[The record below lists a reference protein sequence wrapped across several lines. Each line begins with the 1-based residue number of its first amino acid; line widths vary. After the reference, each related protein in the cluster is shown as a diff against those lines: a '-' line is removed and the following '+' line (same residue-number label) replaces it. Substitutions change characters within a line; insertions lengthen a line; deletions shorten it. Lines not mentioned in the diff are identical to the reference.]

1 MEEKRQFQIQ
11 KKLDQGGHMMR
22 RAKTLGRRLVLG
34 ALVGALGLL
43 TWGAD
48 AWATVRLAPDI
59 ELQAWYRMR
68 HSFQTDSHHFD
79 WVQWR
84 NEGFIWLT
92 YDNFYQRGKL
102 FNKFEIPLPL
112 VDSASVS
119 ARWRSRVD
127 PVYILR
133 DRYKTRYDEEHTE
146 NFLVPEN
153 GFRDL
158 YVDLDHG
165 RIGPGRLF
173 TRWGYQQV
181 VWGESDLFRSID
193 IVNPLRIDQN
203 LGAGEKFDEFRSPIL
218 ALKAL
223 YDIGNIGTWISG
235 AGLEAYYTPRF
246 RGGQTDLLVE
256 DGWRIQQQMRSCE
269 KNGVVYD
276 WSMADCGTAGDD
288 GTIRMLPYRPSWLG
302 SRRNDHPWALAA
314 TGNNGRT
321 DSPDFFCETGRR
333 CAADVPGDRVSARV
347 NLPTGNGHHHSRGNW
362 HSGGVRFIG
371 STYFNLDFSLN
382 YMYIPYT
389 FANSN
394 RVTDFS
400 QYSDM
405 PVLDPDTGEDIR
417 SGNFREGLMRCLS
430 SSGKEIT
437 SANGRSN
444 GRHPDNPGD
453 GGHFIK
459 LHGVDLS
466 GYNWRERHLDENGA
480 PTRDAK
486 QKHAIR
492 KNYSYCTNGFSHQ
505 RRYTN
510 VVGFTLTYNDFDYTG
525 AVFRFEQSYSTKE
538 AFNKRTY
545 TNNEEPIN
553 HDSRARRRGRI
564 LNSGGVWRSMFGFD
578 LIQSLMSYPGMGW
591 TRHLPGQFGIQA
603 SFLTG
608 QWLMQYNNTGR
619 SGMSNN
625 MCNWNTTQGLPVAI
639 AEPDA
644 TKREQGDG
652 KYDPANPDD
661 PLAPKREAERGCHTK
676 RWNHLFTLAFAGNGY
691 FRGKLEGR
699 NAFVWE
705 PRGKHVLLF
714 SQWWWREFRSLPL
727 DISFGTAWFLGS
739 RNDHSWTLLN
749 YFAHRDLIW
758 LEATYYLI

>member
-1 MEEKRQFQIQ
+1 
-11 KKLDQGGHMMR
+11 MMR

-48 AWATVRLAPDI
+48 AWASVRLAPDI

-302 SRRNDHPWALAA
+302 SRRNDHPWAFAA
-314 TGNNGRT
+314 TGNNART
-321 DSPDFFCETGRR
+321 DSADFFCESGAR

-405 PVLDPDTGEDIR
+405 PILNADGEDIR

-538 AFNKRTY
+538 GFNKRTF
-545 TNNEEPIN
+545 TPNGEPIN

-619 SGMSNN
+619 SGLSNN
-625 MCNWNTTQGLPVAI
+625 MCNWNTSQGLPVAI
-639 AEPDA
+639 AESDA
-644 TKREQGDG
+644 TKRTQGDG

-661 PLAPKREAERGCHTK
+661 PLAPKRQAERGCHTK

-739 RNDHSWTLLN
+739 RNDHSWTTLN